1 MHYAEDHHVHQL
13 LVLLLVVQQ
22 QVHTIPTRNAASMQ
36 YYLAALPKSNYIQA
50 QKHQHLWH
58 KHALT
63 TSISQARNTI
73 TIVPLHALT
82 RLQHP
87 L

>member
-58 KHALT
+58 KHAAKGIRAEHHFLV
-63 TSISQARNTI
+63 AKGGDYLYR
-73 TIVPLHALT
+73 
-82 RLQHP
+82 R
-87 L
+87 